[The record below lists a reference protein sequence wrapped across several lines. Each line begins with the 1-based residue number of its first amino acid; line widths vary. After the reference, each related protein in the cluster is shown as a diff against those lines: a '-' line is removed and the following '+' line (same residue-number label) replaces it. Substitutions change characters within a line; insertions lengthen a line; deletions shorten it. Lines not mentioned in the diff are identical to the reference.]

1 MKKKTLFII
10 GVICSLIVAFYIAL
24 WIGISTQGAHSFE
37 ESVNLFNSYFPAII
51 DGTYLLILLSLT
63 AIICFWQTKKK
74 DVSTN
79 YKQIGNYLMILN
91 FIFSVWLIWTLL

>member
-1 MKKKTLFII
+1 MKKKTIFII

-37 ESVNLFNSYFPAII
+37 ESVNLFNSYFPVII

-63 AIICFWQTKKK
+63 AIICFWKTKKK
-74 DVSTN
+74 NISTQTN
-79 YKQIGNYLMILN
+79 KISNYLIILN